1 MLKRGNLQNTIEKAK
16 PNMQLINVIPLIHK
30 VFLFLFQQLCHV
42 VNQRIDKTNHEY
54 KVNGVALYIGVFKLY
69 LIFNCFNAA
78 PVKFIKTCGI
88 IVLLQEV
95 LHIEIEG

>member
-54 KVNGVALYIGVFKLY
+54 KVNFNFNFTEIVKYTSRYIQQRKQETSLLY
-69 LIFNCFNAA
+69 C
-78 PVKFIKTCGI
+78 
-88 IVLLQEV
+88 
-95 LHIEIEG
+95 